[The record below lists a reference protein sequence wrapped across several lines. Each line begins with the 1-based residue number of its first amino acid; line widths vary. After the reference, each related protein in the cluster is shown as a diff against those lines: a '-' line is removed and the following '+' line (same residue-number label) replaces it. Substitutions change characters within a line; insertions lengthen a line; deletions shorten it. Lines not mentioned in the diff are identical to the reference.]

1 MKKLE
6 EFLEW
11 GGVKKD
17 VTFLILSGI
26 ALLASLLNIELFH
39 VDLAWVAIIFV
50 WYSYHSG
57 SDHWTC
63 HKI

>member
-26 ALLASLLNIELFH
+26 ALLASLLNH
-39 VDLAWVAIIFV
+39 RII
-50 WYSYHSG
+50 S
-57 SDHWTC
+57 C
-63 HKI
+63 

>member
-26 ALLASLLNIELFH
+26 ALLASLLTSNYFMLI
-39 VDLAWVAIIFV
+39 WR
-50 WYSYHSG
+50 G
-57 SDHWTC
+57 
-63 HKI
+63 

>member
-39 VDLAWVAIIFV
+39 VDLA
-50 WYSYHSG
+50 
-57 SDHWTC
+57 
-63 HKI
+63 